1 MYVILRQSVVKLVN
15 QFSIKIE
22 TLSFLTLVLE
32 VHFLEALKLQDLLSF
47 LNNEKTKKISTK
59 NFLPHIT
66 HFFQPSRK

>member
-32 VHFLEALKLQDLLSF
+32 VHFLKALKLQDLLSF
-47 LNNEKTKKISTK
+47 
-59 NFLPHIT
+59 
-66 HFFQPSRK
+66 